1 MLPLLVKRNRVS
13 ADANKDLLS
22 PIDYVPAACAAWR
35 LHMLNEG
42 TPSAE
47 ELANLKQPVM
57 LVRERAVSF
66 PKSPSLSFDY
76 RCSSGLRF

>member
-35 LHMLNEG
+35 LQMLNEG
-42 TPSAE
+42 TPTLE
-47 ELANLKQPVM
+47 ELAAITQPTM
-57 LVRERAVSF
+57 LVSTPF
-66 PKSPSLSFDY
+66 WNQPF
-76 RCSSGLRF
+76 